1 MHLMV
6 LSGVSP
12 LASRANYRNVACNIG
27 GFNQAQLTYLQYHR
41 EHVSNHWH
49 ITASCKFLL
58 ARGVYP

>member
-41 EHVSNHWH
+41 EHVFNQ
-49 ITASCKFLL
+49 
-58 ARGVYP
+58 